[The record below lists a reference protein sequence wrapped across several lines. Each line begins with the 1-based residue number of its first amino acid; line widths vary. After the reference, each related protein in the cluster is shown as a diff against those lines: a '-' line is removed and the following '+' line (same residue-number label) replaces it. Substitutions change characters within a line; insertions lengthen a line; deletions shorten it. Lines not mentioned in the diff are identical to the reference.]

1 MFKIKNPV
9 LYIFLLKL
17 KVIFDFIL
25 GYINKNSKVSKFCLK
40 KALNSI
46 KRKVLFRFN
55 IFISIGRNL
64 SAYKKRDKK

>member
-40 KALNSI
+40 KALNLI